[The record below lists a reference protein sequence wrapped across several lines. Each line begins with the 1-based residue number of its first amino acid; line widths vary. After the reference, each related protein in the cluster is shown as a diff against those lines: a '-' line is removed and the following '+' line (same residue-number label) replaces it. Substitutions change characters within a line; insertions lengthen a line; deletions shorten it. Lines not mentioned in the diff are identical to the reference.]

1 MTEQAE
7 CDDGVGPIASA
18 HVFTLRS
25 LRDAARSLARDRGRL
40 AVVPGLRF
48 ARVVFVGSRRSDS
61 LKLGWVDPRR
71 QMAMCIWDDE
81 PALERFRESDIGRAW
96 RLESEQHCELRLA
109 PFRTH
114 GTYRGHEPLAG
125 LPSQAAPDGPVAV
138 MTFANIPVRGL
149 PYFWRGI
156 SRSTRALHPA
166 PGLIAAAGGPERWY
180 RGAMT
185 FTIWDSLPQAL
196 GFSYRR
202 DPHRGIV
209 KSVREHERLIDS
221 MFIRLR
227 PYAAEGG
234 WFSWSRF
241 AESFAAFAAAM
252 PSAPAPSPAGA
263 SPPGPAS
270 RSPTA

>member
-1 MTEQAE
+1 MT
-7 CDDGVGPIASA
+7 GNGTGPIASA
-18 HVFTLRS
+18 HLFTFRS
-25 LRDAARSLARDRGRL
+25 RRAAARSLARDRVRL
-40 AVVPGLRF
+40 AEVPGLCF
-48 ARVVFVGSRRSDS
+48 ARLVFVGSRRSDS
-61 LKLGWVDPRR
+61 MDLGWVDPRR

-81 PALERFRESDIGRAW
+81 PALERFRDSPVGRAW
-96 RLESEQHCELRLA
+96 RLETEQHCEIRLA

-114 GTYRGHEPLAG
+114 GSYRGHEPLAG
-125 LPSQAAPDGPVAV
+125 LRSQAAPAGPVAL
-138 MTFANIPVRGL
+138 MTFANIPARGL

-156 SRSTRALHPA
+156 SRSSKALHA
-166 PGLIAAAGGPERWY
+166 SPGLIAAAAGPERWY
-180 RGAMT
+180 RGGMT
-185 FTIWDSLPQAL
+185 FTIWDSLTQAL

-227 PYAAEGG
+227 PYAADGG
-234 WFSWSRF
+234 WFPWSRF
-241 AESFAAFAAAM
+241 AASFAEFARSM
-252 PSAPAPSPAGA
+252 PSAPAPDPAAA